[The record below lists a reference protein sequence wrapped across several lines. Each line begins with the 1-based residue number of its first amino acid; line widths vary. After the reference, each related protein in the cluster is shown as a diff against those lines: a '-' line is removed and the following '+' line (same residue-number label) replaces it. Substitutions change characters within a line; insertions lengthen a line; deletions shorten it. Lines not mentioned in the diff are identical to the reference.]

1 MVPSLTPKPLPVGA
15 ISGTIWRM
23 SKSDKLLESIRNN
36 TKDVRF
42 SDAVKVAKSYF
53 GEPRIVGSH
62 HVFTVSGGTRVNLQE
77 GKDGKAK
84 GYQVEQLLEA
94 IDSL

>member
-1 MVPSLTPKPLPVGA
+1 MTPTRLPRGA
-15 ISGTIWRM
+15 ISGTIWGV

-42 SDAVKVAKSYF
+42 ADAVKVAKSFF

-62 HVFTVSGGTRVNLQE
+62 HVFTVPGGVRVNLQE

-84 GYQVEQLLEA
+84 SYQVEQLLEA